1 MLLHVT
7 NSGDSPEQEISTNI
21 MPCQGGCYSVV
32 AMASNDLGRDHGI
45 PDDILDGIFAESETQ
60 DWAAMEGLSEKN
72 CIFKNLISMNEN
84 TFKAKIC
91 SKKYV
96 FQSTFPKKLSLA
108 NF

>member
-60 DWAAMEGLSEKN
+60 DWAAMEGLSEK
-72 CIFKNLISMNEN
+72 IVFSKILFLWMKILSKLKFAAKSMFFKVPFQKNL
-84 TFKAKIC
+84 T
-91 SKKYV
+91 
-96 FQSTFPKKLSLA
+96 
-108 NF
+108 